1 MKATEKLRV
10 LIAEDGLVDRQA
22 MVAVIEYL
30 GHQVVGTAPDG
41 EKVVEMATS
50 LHPDVVMMDIEMPL
64 LDGIEACR
72 LIQES
77 FPLPVVILTAHDSKE
92 MVQRASAAGA
102 GAYLIKP
109 PDAPATDRAI
119 TVSRAR
125 FEDLMQLRELNGEL
139 QRALAQVDVLRG
151 IIPICMYCKDIRDDK
166 GYWEDV
172 AAYVARHSAARFSHG
187 ICPTCFAK
195 GSPAECVPPVN

>member
-1 MKATEKLRV
+1 MRAAEELRV
-10 LIAEDGLVDRQA
+10 LIAEDGLVDSKA

-41 EKVVEMATS
+41 EKAVEMATS
-50 LHPDVVMMDIEMPL
+50 LRPDVVLMDIQMPV

-72 LIQES
+72 LLQDS
-77 FPLPVVILTAHDSKE
+77 FPVPVVILTAHDSQE

-109 PDAPATDRAI
+109 PDARATDRAI

-125 FEDLMQLRELNGEL
+125 FEDLMQLRKLNWELE
-139 QRALAQVDVLRG
+139 RALAQVDMLRG
-151 IIPICMYCKDIRDDK
+151 IVPICMYCKDIRDDK

-172 AAYVARHSAARFSHG
+172 AAYVTRHSAVEFSHG

-195 GSPAECVPPVN
+195 ASPGECVPPVN

>member
-1 MKATEKLRV
+1 MRATEKLRV
-10 LIAEDGLVDRQA
+10 LIAEDGLVDSRA

-109 PDAPATDRAI
+109 PDAQATDRAI

-172 AAYVARHSAARFSHG
+172 AAYVTRHSAARFSHG

-195 GSPAECVPPVN
+195 ASPAECVPPVN

>member
-1 MKATEKLRV
+1 MRAAENLRV
-10 LIAEDGLVDRQA
+10 LIAEDEPLVSQVI
-22 MVAVIEYL
+22 VAVIKHL
-30 GHQVVGTAPDG
+30 GHQVVGTVTDG
-41 EKVVEMATS
+41 EKAVELAES
-50 LHPDVVMMDIEMPL
+50 LRPDVVLMDILMPV

-77 FPLPVVILTAHDSKE
+77 FPLPVVILTAHDSRKW
-92 MVQRASAAGA
+92 VQRASAAGA

-109 PDAPATDRAI
+109 PDAQATDRAI

-125 FEDLMQLRELNGEL
+125 FEDLMHLRKLNVELEH
-139 QRALAQVDVLRG
+139 ALAQVDVLRG

-172 AAYVARHSAARFSHG
+172 AAYVTRHSAARFSHG
-187 ICPTCFAK
+187 ICPICFAK
-195 GSPAECVPPVN
+195 GSPAEGVRPVN